1 MKPAPMRY
9 LKISDI
15 CRTPKKIRLTERQGL
30 INFTPIYSDT
40 MGRVRQTYV
49 KRLARDL
56 VNADEEKFSEDF
68 DENKEEL
75 KETEEFNSK
84 RLRNRVA
91 GYIVRVKQNKEL

>member
-1 MKPAPMRY
+1 
-9 LKISDI
+9 
-15 CRTPKKIRLTERQGL
+15 
-30 INFTPIYSDT
+30 

-56 VNADEEKFSEDF
+56 VDADEEKFSEDF
-68 DENKEEL
+68 DENKEAL
-75 KETEEFNSK
+75 KDTEEFSSK